1 MNTFLWHLE
10 LSALGDLD
18 GLGRLVSRS
27 LLHVLNLLHNIVALE
42 DLSENDVAAI
52 EPAGDDGGDAELR
65 AVGVLDH
72 PCTVSACFKC
82 SSYIV
87 SLTFPLL
94 AMLRRPLRVC
104 LSLKFSSGNLAP

>member
-52 EPAGDDGGDAELR
+52 EPAGDDGGDEELR

-72 PCTVSACFKC
+72 PCAVSA
-82 SSYIV
+82 
-87 SLTFPLL
+87 
-94 AMLRRPLRVC
+94 
-104 LSLKFSSGNLAP
+104 

>member
-52 EPAGDDGGDAELR
+52 EPAGDDGGDEELR

-72 PCTVSACFKC
+72 PCTVSA
-82 SSYIV
+82 
-87 SLTFPLL
+87 
-94 AMLRRPLRVC
+94 
-104 LSLKFSSGNLAP
+104 